1 MVVTATGNTAM
12 PPLLHLYFF
21 ALLLLCSFQFSRHQ
35 SIPQSITYSLEEE
48 APVDTLV
55 GKVSGDS
62 GIKEVLGEEAL
73 ASLRYSL
80 LSKGN
85 QYSGL
90 FQISSTGGFL
100 TVAGRIDRE
109 TLCPFSDSCQLSL
122 EVAVQSSDGFFKN
135 VKVEVVIRDKNDN
148 SPTFPR
154 QSMTLNV
161 SEAVSRGFTLSLEP
175 ASDKDASENYSVQS
189 YMLEPQSAPFTIVQ
203 SHNLV
208 GIPQLSLVVSG
219 PLDREVMPV
228 YNLTV
233 WAYDGGQ
240 PPRAGAMTV
249 SVLVL
254 DVNDNA
260 PTFTKAVYSVNVSE
274 SAPEGTAILTVS
286 ATDLDDGDNAALQYT
301 ISMQQPASER
311 QKLRVGAKDGVVTLA
326 KALNVGVHRVLVE
339 VQDGGSPPMAAQA
352 VVQVTVLD
360 TDNNPP
366 ALNVD
371 LLSVLD
377 MKPGFVP
384 ERAKVST
391 AVAYMAVSDPDTNAN
406 GIVTCSCHSDRFDLQ
421 PLDLNEY
428 KVIINMPLDRE
439 EEDHYTVLIT
449 CADGGSPRLS
459 ASATFDIWV
468 VDANDNAPAFLQKD
482 HFVSVA
488 ENNSPSDGLI
498 QVAATDADSGDNAN
512 VTYSLLG
519 AEGNFQ
525 IGAQNGLVKVIH
537 KFNYEQRSRYVFY
550 VLATDHGD
558 PPLTSTATV
567 TVNVLDVN
575 DEVPTFSAQ
584 EYVMSVDESVKPGTY
599 IGNVSAF
606 DPDTGPGGQVVLS
619 IVQSL
624 GSDFPIPFAIRNTGV
639 IVTTG
644 PLDREQRGSY
654 VLYVMAKDQGSQPL
668 SSTALVRID
677 ILDINDN
684 PPQFVFPENG
694 SNTYTLPI
702 PVQANFIV
710 GTVRAVDPDSGLNSV
725 VSYSTVGGNSS
736 YFRVDEFTGSLIT
749 ARDMDEAQVG
759 SYYLLVRATDKGS
772 PPLSSEQKISLYV
785 TRHVSGELTGDD
797 DRYIVIVIV
806 IVVFTVVVA
815 AGVFTTLCV
824 LRKLDQDRKLKY
836 RAACCPDT
844 DAGGQLEMAGT
855 QCPADN
861 QQVGQGSHVCPCMRG
876 VSTSR
881 DCVGERKRGRLDAD
895 LSSWMSRKEKKK
907 EIILCADSFCVSGK
921 GWGAILK

>member
-1 MVVTATGNTAM
+1 
-12 PPLLHLYFF
+12 
-21 ALLLLCSFQFSRHQ
+21 
-35 SIPQSITYSLEEE
+35 
-48 APVDTLV
+48 
-55 GKVSGDS
+55 
-62 GIKEVLGEEAL
+62 
-73 ASLRYSL
+73 
-80 LSKGN
+80 
-85 QYSGL
+85 
-90 FQISSTGGFL
+90 
-100 TVAGRIDRE
+100 
-109 TLCPFSDSCQLSL
+109 
-122 EVAVQSSDGFFKN
+122 
-135 VKVEVVIRDKNDN
+135 
-148 SPTFPR
+148 
-154 QSMTLNV
+154 
-161 SEAVSRGFTLSLEP
+161 
-175 ASDKDASENYSVQS
+175 
-189 YMLEPQSAPFTIVQ
+189 
-203 SHNLV
+203 
-208 GIPQLSLVVSG
+208 
-219 PLDREVMPV
+219 
-228 YNLTV
+228 
-233 WAYDGGQ
+233 
-240 PPRAGAMTV
+240 MTV

-286 ATDLDDGDNAALQYT
+286 ATDPDDGDNAALQYT
-301 ISMQQPASER
+301 ISVQQPSSER

-519 AEGNFQ
+519 AEGNFL

-575 DEVPTFSAQ
+575 DEIPTFSAQ

-861 QQVGQGSHVCPCMRG
+861 QQVHSLSHDVEKMSKRGCSSTSDSAYASSEVGETGSHTIGSSSMLGLPRQRTCYVRG
-876 VSTSR
+876 SQSFMLTPSYGQQGRKAPLFHPETGHRADDFHSTSSTETTAGDSGHGSDEEIPSSSSVHNIR
-881 DCVGERKRGRLDAD
+881 RGRCATVPSRHATVHEAVTATRPSPLCLPARMNTSFYFDTPLSTFSRSLQPHGTAGGKVREGRNPNNVRFSPNVTYENSSAHPPFQTRGRCAASDEDSELDTTT
-895 LSSWMSRKEKKK
+895 
-907 EIILCADSFCVSGK
+907 SGSYSVATDDVY
-921 GWGAILK
+921 GDWVHHAGAIYSNGNGSGEGHYKNVEHDLLV

>member
-1 MVVTATGNTAM
+1 MIRWYSFPDERPDSCLRQIPAELRPIPPLSSTPFHSPPRWWLQPPASTAM

-21 ALLLLCSFQFSRHQ
+21 ALLLLCSFQASQHQ

-55 GKVSGDS
+55 GKGVWRLWNQG
-62 GIKEVLGEEAL
+62 GARGGGPVLTAL
-73 ASLRYSL
+73 QSALQG
-80 LSKGN
+80 KPAE
-85 QYSGL
+85 
-90 FQISSTGGFL
+90 STEKHC
-100 TVAGRIDRE
+100 VH
-109 TLCPFSDSCQLSL
+109 FSDSCQLSL

-148 SPTFPR
+148 SRPFQAEHDTERVGSGQQRLHSLPR
-154 QSMTLNV
+154 ARLRQRRQAP
-161 SEAVSRGFTLSLEP
+161 EC
-175 ASDKDASENYSVQS
+175 
-189 YMLEPQSAPFTIVQ
+189 APFTIVQ

-219 PLDREVMPV
+219 PLDREVVPV

-286 ATDLDDGDNAALQYT
+286 ATDPDDGDNAALQYT
-301 ISMQQPASER
+301 ISVQQPSSER

-519 AEGNFQ
+519 AEGNFL

-575 DEVPTFSAQ
+575 DEIPTFSAQ

-785 TRHVSGELTGDD
+785 TRHSQ
-797 DRYIVIVIV
+797 Y
-806 IVVFTVVVA
+806 
-815 AGVFTTLCV
+815 
-824 LRKLDQDRKLKY
+824 
-836 RAACCPDT
+836 CCPPP
-844 DAGGQLEMAGT
+844 
-855 QCPADN
+855 PASLVFHPSA
-861 QQVGQGSHVCPCMRG
+861 QPPYQHGRHPSRQP
-876 VSTSR
+876 STP
-881 DCVGERKRGRLDAD
+881 
-895 LSSWMSRKEKKK
+895 
-907 EIILCADSFCVSGK
+907 
-921 GWGAILK
+921 